1 MSLLDHIPAGSL
13 VAIDTVIWIY
23 QFEDNSNFGPITDE
37 LFRNGFGAGYCRAAC
52 SLLVLGEILVQP
64 LSLGRLVIAD
74 NYRRI
79 IMPGPHLTVWD
90 LNRDVIDTAAALRAK
105 YRLRML
111 DAIHVACAM
120 VNRADRFLTNDVD
133 LRKVNEIPILILS
146 DFLPVA
152 P

>member
-13 VAIDTVIWIY
+13 VGLDT
-23 QFEDNSNFGPITDE
+23 
-37 LFRNGFGAGYCRAAC
+37 
-52 SLLVLGEILVQP
+52 
-64 LSLGRLVIAD
+64 
-74 NYRRI
+74 
-79 IMPGPHLTVWD
+79 
-90 LNRDVIDTAAALRAK
+90 VIDTAAALRAK